1 MAFPIVQLS
10 VSENPRPPGRRP
22 AGAFAGLLLGPAGAV
37 ALSFAL
43 NFVRIGKEG
52 FGDRY
57 YAAAVKSMLAGFH
70 NFFFASFDPGGFVT
84 VDKPP
89 LGLWLQTLSAKIFGF
104 HGWALILPQALAAAL
119 SVGLLY
125 RLVKKAW
132 GPSAGLAAAL
142 ILAVSPIS
150 VAVSRTNQL
159 DSLLVAV
166 LLLAAGAVL
175 AAAERASLKWLLAA
189 MVLVGLGFNIKML
202 AAYTAL
208 PAIVAVYFF
217 GTRIRLRARIGHL
230 ALAAVVLLGV
240 SLSWAVMVDLTP
252 EDRRPYVDNS
262 RNNTELELI
271 VDWNGI
277 NRLIPQGLRRGRGG
291 FPPAAGPGMRGGGR
305 PGLQASANG
314 LAPSPSPGTSAGA
327 AAPLQ
332 KAAPAA
338 GARGGGPGGAGTAA
352 EGGRAGILR
361 LFNREL
367 GGQIGWMIVFGLI
380 GAGAA
385 VLKLRRPLF
394 KDASSRSLLLW
405 LAWFFVM
412 AAYFC
417 TAGFFHRY
425 YLCLIA
431 PAVAALGGL
440 AFVKL
445 RDRVLGSPAGS
456 WLFPLAVLATAG
468 VQIALLQAYPGW
480 NAALIFALG
489 SLCLVSTEL
498 FVFPKFRGQA
508 GPGRERMAAALGL
521 AGLLVVPLFWSMTPL
536 IYGGTPNMPAAG
548 PELAGGAAN
557 ARPGAGLGPG
567 QGGPRATA
575 LITALRNRAGF
586 GLGFR
591 SGPAGARPA
600 NDELRS
606 TNLLKFALSH
616 RQGEKFLLAV
626 PTARQAWDIILET
639 GAPVMAMGGFMGSD
653 HILSPEKIERM
664 VAAGEVRYFLVRKIP
679 ETPAGVRLFA
689 PGAGPAAGMR
699 GGPGGGAEEQLAIER
714 WIEKRGT
721 AVPDEKWKEE
731 DDLNRSKAIGPP
743 VPRAPNAPG
752 RPLLRAMMGGGALA
766 LYDLKPA
773 PAAPAK

>member
-1 MAFPIVQLS
+1 MS
-10 VSENPRPPGRRP
+10 DNPRASGQHPPVPFASAVRLNFGL
-22 AGAFAGLLLGPAGAV
+22 AGAM

-43 NFVRIGKEG
+43 NFLRIGKEG

-84 VDKPP
+84 VDKPA

-175 AAAERASLKWLLAA
+175 AAAERASLKWLLVA

-217 GTRIRLRARIGHL
+217 GTGLRFRTRIGHL
-230 ALAAVVLLGV
+230 ALAAVVLLAV
-240 SLSWAVMVDLTP
+240 SLSWAVIVDLTP
-252 EDRRPYVDNS
+252 KDRRPYVDNS

-277 NRLIPQGLRRGRGG
+277 NRLIPQWLRRGRGG
-291 FPPAAGPGMRGGGR
+291 VMVGGGLGMRGGGR
-305 PGLQASANG
+305 PGLQPFANNPSA
-314 LAPSPSPGTSAGA
+314 APSPGTATGAGV
-327 AAPLQ
+327 PPQ
-332 KAAPAA
+332 KAAPGP
-338 GARGGGPGGAGTAA
+338 GARAGGPGAGMAG

-367 GGQIGWMIVFGLI
+367 GGQIGWLIVFGLV

-394 KDASSRSLLLW
+394 RDAASRSLLLW
-405 LAWFFVM
+405 LVWFFAM
-412 AAYFC
+412 AAYFS

-431 PAVAALGGL
+431 PSIAALGGL
-440 AFVKL
+440 AFVNL
-445 RDRVLGSPAGS
+445 RDHIRDKSWRS

-468 VQIALLQAYPGW
+468 VQIELLQAYPGW
-480 NAALIFALG
+480 NSPLIFALG
-489 SLCLVSTEL
+489 SLCLVSSEML
-498 FVFPKFRGQA
+498 VFPKFRGTL
-508 GPGRERMAAALGL
+508 GPGRERAAVALGL
-521 AGLLVVPLFWSMTPL
+521 AGLLVAPLVWSMTPL
-536 IYGGTPNMPAAG
+536 IFGGTPSMPAAG

-557 ARPGAGLGPG
+557 AGPGPGAPRVMTMMARLRMGAGAGRGLRPGFA
-567 QGGPRATA
+567 A
-575 LITALRNRAGF
+575 
-586 GLGFR
+586 
-591 SGPAGARPA
+591 ARPA
-600 NDELRS
+600 NDELRT
-606 TNLLKFALSH
+606 TNLMKFAQSH
-616 RQGEKFLLAV
+616 RRGEKFILAV

-653 HILSPEKIERM
+653 RILTPEKIERM
-664 VAAGEVRYFLVRKIP
+664 VKAGDIRYFLVRKMP
-679 ETPAGVRLFA
+679 ALPAGLRSLGQRFA
-689 PGAGPAAGMR
+689 PGRAAGPGPVGGPR
-699 GGPGGGAEEQLAIER
+699 GGGEAQLAIEK
-714 WIEKRGT
+714 WIEEHGRP
-721 AVPDEKWKEE
+721 VPGAEWMEE
-731 DDLNRSKAIGPP
+731 DEMNRAKAVGPP
-743 VPRAPNAPG
+743 SPRALAFPG
-752 RPLLRAMMGGGALA
+752 RAFLGQMARGGAFA
-766 LYDLKPA
+766 LYDLKPITDD
-773 PAAPAK
+773 PK